1 MSAELTT
8 LKTRRGTYRVPHVD
22 LWRAR
27 FDRPQGVGVL
37 EPGARVMLIGSCFSR
52 HGAAYLRRRGYAA
65 QQYRAGYLYNSSVVR
80 LELEHVLED
89 RPWPAE
95 LGLAADGSYVHRF
108 RRLTAS
114 SNDALREADERTT
127 RHVQRQLNAADVIIV
142 LLGTTIEMWRDAELG
157 RPTNQIPPPEAFHAG
172 EWTLDGGDLQ
182 GIREDL
188 AAIKRLLAE
197 HTKAVPVYS
206 VCPIPLQ
213 ATWLDRSVVDAN
225 GRGKALLRTAL
236 ELEGTSP
243 GVYLPLW
250 DWMQAQT
257 ERRSPT
263 KRDGRHFDRRG
274 TNRVMLF
281 AEQYL
286 AAGEV
291 APIGIK
297 ERMLAQAQD
306 LRERIASMRG

>member
-1 MSAELTT
+1 MTAELST

-27 FDRPQGVGVL
+27 FDQPHGVGVL
-37 EPGARVMLIGSCFSR
+37 KPGARVVLIGSCFAR
-52 HGAAYLRRRGYAA
+52 HGAACLRRRGYAA

-89 RPWPAE
+89 REWPAE
-95 LGLAADGSYVHRF
+95 PGLPNDGSYAHRF

-114 SNDALREADERTT
+114 SNEALLEADEQTT
-127 RHVQRQLNAADVIIV
+127 RRARRQLRAADVILV
-142 LLGTTIEMWRDAELG
+142 LLGTTTEMWRDAELG
-157 RPTNQIPPPEAFHAG
+157 RPTNQIPPPEAFHARA
-172 EWTLDGGDLQ
+172 WTLDGGDLR

-188 AAIKRLLAE
+188 AEIKRLLAQ
-197 HTKAVPVYS
+197 HVKAVPVYS

-213 ATWLDRSVVDAN
+213 ATWLDRSIVDAN

-236 ELEGTSP
+236 ELEGASP

-263 KRDGRHFDRRG
+263 RPDGRHFDRRG

-286 AAGEV
+286 AAEEV
-291 APIGIK
+291 APIPLK
-297 ERMLAQAQD
+297 ERVLAQAQD
-306 LRERIASMRG
+306 LRERVTGRRH

>member
-1 MSAELTT
+1 M
-8 LKTRRGTYRVPHVD
+8 
-22 LWRAR
+22 
-27 FDRPQGVGVL
+27 
-37 EPGARVMLIGSCFSR
+37 
-52 HGAAYLRRRGYAA
+52 
-65 QQYRAGYLYNSSVVR
+65 
-80 LELEHVLED
+80 
-89 RPWPAE
+89 
-95 LGLAADGSYVHRF
+95 
-108 RRLTAS
+108 
-114 SNDALREADERTT
+114 
-127 RHVQRQLNAADVIIV
+127 
-142 LLGTTIEMWRDAELG
+142 
-157 RPTNQIPPPEAFHAG
+157 
-172 EWTLDGGDLQ
+172 
-182 GIREDL
+182 
-188 AAIKRLLAE
+188 AE

-213 ATWLDRSVVDAN
+213 ATWLNRSVVDAN

-291 APIGIK
+291 APIDIK
-297 ERMLAQAQD
+297 ERVLAQAQD
-306 LRERIASMRG
+306 LRERIAGRRG